1 MKFVL
6 ALVVG
11 LAGGYY
17 IGYSDGASGKPS
29 IATRIVG
36 SVGGGSRSKVGNDID
51 AAMDRVEGSAK
62 TGPKKAGKAP

>member
-11 LAGGYY
+11 CAAGYY
-17 IGYSDGASGKPS
+17 VGYTDGASGKPS

-36 SVGGGSRSKVGNDID
+36 RAGGGARDKVNNDID
-51 AAMDRVEGSAK
+51 AKMDKLDGDA
-62 TGPKKAGKAP
+62 KKAGKAP